1 LSDFSEILYDEAE
14 RHVDKGCWTK
24 NAFFL
29 KSKITDGHE
38 FGKSLNRHISVKN
51 LSPILMKFGTQH
63 QIFNHISVKNCPISM
78 KFGML
83 QQMFNPIA
91 VT

>member
-1 LSDFSEILYDEAE
+1 MMKQNGMLTRAAGQKM
-14 RHVDKGCWTK
+14 H
-24 NAFFL
+24 FF

-38 FGKSLNRHISVKN
+38 FGKSLNR
-51 LSPILMKFGTQH
+51 
-63 QIFNHISVKNCPISM
+63 HISVKNCPISM